1 MVQDTPSRK
10 LDQYIVRFPD
20 GMRDKLKKAAKEN
33 NRSLNAEI
41 IARLEEYPR
50 ISLLENS
57 IKALENAVKANDHS
71 EGLLKSQ
78 ADKLRKELKQ
88 TKEDAE
94 ALKTAL
100 VLKQSE
106 LDALKNNIEFF
117 YKDKI
122 EFLSENI
129 KEISSQ
135 RDRLFKSLNVYAT
148 NYKISIQLL
157 LSIMQH
163 LDIFLERLIRD
174 YKEKS
179 KLDIESVT
187 RIRSLLEES
196 KKNIKKRSEE
206 FEHLGRPED
215 I

>member
-174 YKEKS
+174 YNEKS

-206 FEHLGRPED
+206 FERLGLPED
-215 I
+215 M

>member
-215 I
+215 M